1 MPDPVTAAFRFGFG
15 LPAPDAPLPR
25 APEGPDLMARRYP
38 VTGFATL
45 LPLIRQAEAEA
56 RRFRREKDPEARL
69 AYRGYLRQI
78 DEQALIAT
86 RSSFAR
92 ALDARDGYRE
102 RLTLFWA
109 DHFTVTARSRLHA
122 PLPSALIDEA
132 IRPNL
137 TGRFAEMLMA
147 VTLHPAM
154 LIYLDQT
161 QSFGPNSRVGQ
172 RRGKGLN
179 ENLARELLELHT
191 LGAGAGYGQRD
202 VRELAE
208 LLTGLNVGKDGFA
221 YDPRRAEPGAE
232 QVLGREYAGETLE
245 TIRALLGDL
254 ARRPETARHI
264 ARKLAVH
271 FVSGTPD
278 PALTSALEAAW
289 RDSEG
294 DLAVVQAALLDHPA
308 AWQGPAEKARTP
320 FEFLVAA
327 LRGLGWR
334 GAEVMALDRRQVQ
347 RHLLIPLA
355 EMGQPWQSAPGPD
368 GWPEDPA
375 RWISPQGLAGRLRWA
390 MSVPASLTP
399 ALPDPA
405 RLAHE
410 VLGARASPALLWALP
425 RAETRDEALSL
436 VFSAPEFNRR

>member
-15 LPAPDAPLPR
+15 LPWSGGALPSAPS
-25 APEGPDLMARRYP
+25 GPDLMARSYP
-38 VTGFATL
+38 VTSFATL

-56 RRFRREKDPEARL
+56 RRFRREKDPAARQ

-78 DEQALIAT
+78 DEVAMGAI
-86 RSSFAR
+86 RSAFAR
-92 ALDARDGYRE
+92 ALDAPDGYRE
-102 RLTLFWA
+102 RLALFWA

-122 PLPSALIDEA
+122 PLPATLMDEA
-132 IRPNL
+132 IRPHL
-137 TGRFAEMLMA
+137 TGRFEQMLMA

-191 LGAGAGYGQRD
+191 LGAGASYGQRD

-208 LLTGLNVGKDGFA
+208 LLTGLNVGKEGFA

-232 QVLGREYAGETLE
+232 QVLGQEYAGETLE
-245 TIRALLGDL
+245 TIHALLADL

-271 FVSGTPD
+271 FVSDSPD
-278 PALTSALEAAW
+278 PALTGALEAAW
-289 RDSEG
+289 RDSGG
-294 DLAVVQAALLDHPA
+294 DLAVVHAALLDHPA
-308 AWQGPAEKARTP
+308 AWRSVAEKARTP

-327 LRGLGWR
+327 LRGLGLD

-347 RHLLIPLA
+347 RHLLIPMA

-368 GWPEDPA
+368 GWPEA
-375 RWISPQGLAGRLRWA
+375 ASRWISPQGLAGRLRWA
-390 MSVPASLTP
+390 MSAPAALRP

-405 RLAHE
+405 GLARD
-410 VLGARASPALLWALP
+410 VLGGRASAALLWALP
-425 RAETRDEALSL
+425 RAETLDEAVGL